1 MTRTAAA
8 SAATA
13 ASTVRLPVE
22 LVTFDL
28 YDTLIELDPPRW
40 TRLRA
45 ALRDFGIDAAESV
58 LRDAD
63 LIAED
68 YYTIENGAVPIRDRP
83 PEERE
88 AFRVEYMRRW
98 LAAAEIRDNHGFA
111 AEVRRRYL
119 AEFETGWN
127 HRAYRLFD
135 DVMPALH
142 RLRAAGVRTALISNA
157 DADVTAI
164 AVHFAFA
171 DRMDLLVTSALV
183 GWEKPD
189 PRTFRAA
196 LEPLGADPAR
206 SLHIG
211 DQAKSDV
218 AGALGVGMQASLLD
232 RYGRHREHDG
242 VTVASLTE
250 LADLA
255 LG

>member
-1 MTRTAAA
+1 MAVAARV
-8 SAATA
+8 S
-13 ASTVRLPVE
+13 LPVD

-45 ALRDFGIDAAESV
+45 ALRDFGVDATEDV
-58 LRDAD
+58 LREAD

-68 YYTIENGAVPIRDRP
+68 YYTVENGGVPIRDRAKADQ
-83 PEERE
+83 E

-98 LAAAEIRDNHGFA
+98 LEAAGVSGDPAFA
-111 AEVRRRYL
+111 AEVRPRYL
-119 AEFETGWN
+119 AEFESGWD

-135 DVMPALH
+135 DVMPALV
-142 RLRAAGVRTALISNA
+142 RLRAAGIRTALISNA

-183 GWEKPD
+183 GYEKPD

-196 LEPLGADPAR
+196 LDPLGADPAR
-206 SLHIG
+206 TLHIG

-218 AGALGVGMQASLLD
+218 AGALGVGMQAALLD
-232 RYGRHREHDG
+232 RYGRHREYGG
-242 VTVASLTE
+242 VKVAGLTE
-250 LADLA
+250 LAGLVIR
-255 LG
+255 